1 MFKYD
6 LSLIIPVYNA
16 ERYIEDTIS
25 AVVNQT
31 IFPNVEVIIVNDG
44 SSDDTESICEKYVKD
59 YENIKLITQNNM
71 GGSEARNSGLRVATG
86 NYVTFLDADD
96 FVEADLYEKELQLI
110 KDNSADIGVV
120 DFKKVHDD
128 GTIVKYRKNYV
139 RTWNGDNSSII
150 KDFLSGIIGNQV
162 VDKIFSK
169 AIINGLS
176 FSGKYKIGEDML
188 FMYQALERAE
198 KVVMDTSIA
207 DYHYIVRSDSAM
219 TGKFDEKYFDPVI
232 ISEIILDSC
241 AYEKELKHY
250 AQAHLIHEI
259 CKSCEYIY
267 RHKAEKMCPDK
278 LKYLRNKLAE
288 YSVLDAKKYLIKKQ
302 FLGFLLMRF
311 VPKIYMLAHRMM
323 HIG

>member
-71 GGSEARNSGLRVATG
+71 GVSEARNSGLRVATG

-128 GTIVKYRKNYV
+128 GTIVK
-139 RTWNGDNSSII
+139 
-150 KDFLSGIIGNQV
+150 
-162 VDKIFSK
+162 
-169 AIINGLS
+169 
-176 FSGKYKIGEDML
+176 
-188 FMYQALERAE
+188 
-198 KVVMDTSIA
+198 
-207 DYHYIVRSDSAM
+207 
-219 TGKFDEKYFDPVI
+219 
-232 ISEIILDSC
+232 
-241 AYEKELKHY
+241 
-250 AQAHLIHEI
+250 
-259 CKSCEYIY
+259 
-267 RHKAEKMCPDK
+267 
-278 LKYLRNKLAE
+278 
-288 YSVLDAKKYLIKKQ
+288 
-302 FLGFLLMRF
+302 
-311 VPKIYMLAHRMM
+311 
-323 HIG
+323 